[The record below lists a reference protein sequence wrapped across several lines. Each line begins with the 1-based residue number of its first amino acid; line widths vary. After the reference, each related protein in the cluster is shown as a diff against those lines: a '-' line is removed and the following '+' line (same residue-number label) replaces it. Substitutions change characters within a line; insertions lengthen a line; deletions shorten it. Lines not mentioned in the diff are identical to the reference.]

1 MQITTQSGFT
11 CEIDP
16 TVLDNMELVDAL
28 AEVQGDNPLAYS
40 TVSRLVLGKETRAK
54 LYDHLRTEDGRV
66 PTANVDR
73 ELTEI
78 MQALGKP
85 AKN

>member
-1 MQITTQSGFT
+1 MQIKTKSGFC

-16 TVLDNMELVDAL
+16 DVLNNMELLDTL
-28 AEVQGDNPLAYS
+28 ADLQGGNKLAYPQ
-40 TVSRLVLGKETRAK
+40 VCLLVLGKETRAK
-54 LYDHLRTEDGRV
+54 LYDHLRNKEGRV
-66 PTANVDR
+66 PVQDVDR

-78 MQALGKP
+78 MEALGEP